1 MTKKTLRSGLA
12 VLTAAML
19 ASCATVPDQQGL
31 TAETMLLTPYIN
43 KAAQP
48 FDVDEFFAAMPG
60 WLEASYANA
69 TYDGASGAMV
79 IDGLLVGIRDKPELR
94 ISIDQARI
102 WDGDANAVSLAF
114 NGGAMAEKLF
124 WFDRA
129 SFQGIRGE
137 GLSID
142 GMLGSAD
149 LSIDKAVFDGLSVQ
163 SFDLAPVEGE
173 PPFAPALRTLAALAG
188 SYALEGEA
196 YSNINLRMAE
206 PGGAQ
211 IIGTIAR
218 SFSRGYDSGRQD
230 YTRTEGLSFSSR
242 AGSNAAVYEVSAS
255 PFDPAAAKTQQDVT
269 PEAKEQAKI
278 LQPWMRETVE
288 KAGSNPIAFLAA
300 NQSAGE
306 SSVQID
312 VIEQENV
319 DLANAFRWLAAW
331 ELPPV
336 TETDL
341 MDLGTLSLSG
351 YRQYMNNTLVTST
364 ERTEISAFDFYW
376 LIPSA
381 YSQADEGI
389 TVNTAELLEIVI
401 AEEQLSGAEI
411 DEIKQMRDAVTAL
424 GLDRIEANTQSNW
437 FWDGDTGALSTFG
450 NADLIDLAAFD
461 LALDMDGPSLLRW
474 QELTANNTDGFG
486 NLAAELFLN
495 MFTFKLT
502 DQQLLNNA
510 FAYGASQSGTTV
522 EDLQTTVPGLLKL
535 GTAQIAPLNPRIPV
549 YVDALSQFL
558 AEGGSIEIKSTPAAA
573 VSFADIEVAG
583 ETDPASILDLL
594 DVTVERTPGIQ

>member
-1 MTKKTLRSGLA
+1 MTNKTFRIGLTG
-12 VLTAAML
+12 LTAALL
-19 ASCATVPDQQGL
+19 ASCATVPTEPVL
-31 TAETMLLTPYIN
+31 TAETMLVTPYVN

-48 FDVDEFFAAMPG
+48 IDVDAFFAAMPG
-60 WLEASYANA
+60 WLETSYANA
-69 TYDGASGAMV
+69 AYDGASGAMV
-79 IDGLLVGIRDKPELR
+79 IDGLVVGIKDKPDLR

-102 WDGDANAVSLAF
+102 WDGDAEAVSLAF
-114 NGGAMAEKLF
+114 NGGAMAEKLS

-129 SFQGIRGE
+129 SFSGISGE
-137 GLSID
+137 GLTID

-149 LSIDKAVFDGLSVQ
+149 LSVDKAVFDGLSVQ
-163 SFDLAPVEGE
+163 SFDLAPVADQ

-196 YSNINLRMAE
+196 YSNIYVRMAE

-242 AGSNAAVYEVSAS
+242 AGGTAEVYEISAS
-255 PFDPAAAKTQQDVT
+255 PLDPAVVGTEQEGT
-269 PEAKEQAKI
+269 PSAEEQAKI

-306 SSVQID
+306 SSVEID
-312 VIEQENV
+312 FSEQENV
-319 DLANAFRWLAAW
+319 DLANALGWLAAW
-331 ELPPV
+331 QLPPV

-341 MDLGTLSLSG
+341 IDLGTLVMSG

-364 ERTEISAFDFYW
+364 ERTQINAFDFYW

-381 YSQADEGI
+381 FSQIDEGI
-389 TVNTAELLEIVI
+389 TVNTADLLDIVI
-401 AEEQLSGAEI
+401 AEEQLGGAEI
-411 DEIKQMRDAVTAL
+411 DEIKQMREAVTAL
-424 GLDRIEANTQSNW
+424 GLDRIEANSQSNW

-461 LALDMDGPSLLRW
+461 IGLDMDGPSLFRW
-474 QELTANNTDGFG
+474 KELAADNDEGFG
-486 NLAAELFLN
+486 NLAPELFLGS
-495 MFTFKLT
+495 FTFTLT

-510 FAYGASQSGTTV
+510 FAYGAGQSGTTV
-522 EDLQTTVPGLLKL
+522 EDLRTTVPGLLKL
-535 GTAQIAPLNPRIPV
+535 GTAQIAPMNARIPV
-549 YVDALSQFL
+549 YVEALSQFL
-558 AEGGSIEIKSTPAAA
+558 SESGSIEITATPTAP
-573 VSFADIEVAG
+573 VSFAAIEAAG

-594 DVTVERTPGIQ
+594 NVNIERFSNAQ